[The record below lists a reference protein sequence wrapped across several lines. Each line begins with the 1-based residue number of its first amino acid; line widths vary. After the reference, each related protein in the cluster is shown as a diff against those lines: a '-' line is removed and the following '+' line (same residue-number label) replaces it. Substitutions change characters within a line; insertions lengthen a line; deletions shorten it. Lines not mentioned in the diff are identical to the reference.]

1 MARDTVLTPTPQIL
15 AISLIVTLSKVF
27 PLLSLMCF

>member
-15 AISLIVTLSKVF
+15 AMSLIVISSMECKPF
-27 PLLSLMCF
+27 